1 MWCLDEYLLLCGR
14 WTERLHRRPLQPTYQ
29 ISRGSPH
36 TPEARLHPLD
46 VLLAPAQTRHAETLP
61 RKGALPER
69 NVPRCPERRR
79 ATARMP
85 SPSRPPQGMLPDA
98 ARWLCW
104 QSMRV
109 EPRIALMLLA
119 ACSGGAEDRLLGWH
133 LCAQHRHRLREH
145 ALARARRPDGLGRAR
160 RLGRLAGAEVARLLP
175 LASCGSSR
183 HPTRNKSVP
192 CSSCV
197 QLILREARPWEA
209 GRVSRDAAPD
219 WGVCAQGDRLGWAA
233 W

>member
-14 WTERLHRRPLQPTYQ
+14 WTERLHRRHLQPAYQ

-61 RKGALPER
+61 RTLRKGALPER

-145 ALARARRPDGLGRAR
+145 ALARARRPDGLWLQGGSGGSQGPRSHACCPWRHAVHLGTRRVTRACR
-160 RLGRLAGAEVARLLP
+160 ALSLKCLHCHSL
-175 LASCGSSR
+175 
-183 HPTRNKSVP
+183 
-192 CSSCV
+192 
-197 QLILREARPWEA
+197 
-209 GRVSRDAAPD
+209 
-219 WGVCAQGDRLGWAA
+219 
-233 W
+233 